1 MGAVCETGRR
11 GVCVLV
17 LAYKEERFVW
27 ANPFRHFSPSLVSS
41 LAFRAVVRPHL
52 TTDNISYTPHSSQE
66 AKEEGKR
73 GGSNIPFMATLLGSC
88 CLLLGPTP

>member
-27 ANPFRHFSPSLVSS
+27 ASPFGHSSPSLVSS

-52 TTDNISYTPHSSQE
+52 TTDNISWKRAVHLIAARKQRKREKEEDPISPSWPHS
-66 AKEEGKR
+66 
-73 GGSNIPFMATLLGSC
+73 
-88 CLLLGPTP
+88 